1 MRSGEK
7 PPVSAPGP
15 VPAYSFLGGTDRR
28 QRSGT
33 GAGTFTRV
41 LALIALLSSACG
53 GTGKCPAQLLTDP
66 ARALATQQARSARL
80 RTLRAEAKV
89 DQRSKEGRIKGRV
102 MMFVERP
109 DRVRF
114 DAVTQF
120 GPALTLTSDGQQ
132 FALSDFKSNRF
143 LTGPACE
150 RNIARMIGV
159 ALSGRDVASVM
170 MGESPLIEASSS
182 SMVCQG
188 GSYVITR
195 KASDGGKQELEL
207 RIHPEDSKKAPEEQR
222 LNLVRASFWDAQ
234 GKRLY
239 QVRYEDY
246 QPTSAGDLELPR
258 TVRIDDYVNDAD
270 ALLRFSSIDVDV
282 NVPPDAFAQQ
292 PRSGLTVEE
301 IACE

>member
-1 MRSGEK
+1 MRLA
-7 PPVSAPGP
+7 SALVLSLWG
-15 VPAYSFLGGTDRR
+15 ATSLGCAT
-28 QRSGT
+28 T
-33 GAGTFTRV
+33 
-41 LALIALLSSACG
+41 L
-53 GTGKCPAQLLTDP
+53 KCPAQLLTDP
-66 ARALATQQARSARL
+66 AKVLATQQARSATL

-89 DQRSKEGRIKGRV
+89 DQRGKEGRIKGRV

-120 GPALTLTSDGQQ
+120 GPALTLTSDGER
-132 FALSDFKSNRF
+132 FALSDFKSNRY

-150 RNIARMIGV
+150 QNIARMIGG

-170 MGESPLIEASSS
+170 MGESPLIEASSE

-188 GSYVITR
+188 GSYVVSR
-195 KASDGGKQELEL
+195 KASDGGRQELEL
-207 RIHPEDSKKAPEEQR
+207 KIHEDDLKQAPEQQR
-222 LNLVRASFWDAQ
+222 LQLVRASFWDAS
-234 GKRLY
+234 GKQLY
-239 QVRYEDY
+239 RVRYEDY
-246 QPTSAGDLELPR
+246 RPSAPGKLELPH

-282 NVPPDAFAQQ
+282 NVPPDAFAQE

>member
-1 MRSGEK
+1 MQL
-7 PPVSAPGP
+7 VSA
-15 VPAYSFLGGTDRR
+15 
-28 QRSGT
+28 
-33 GAGTFTRV
+33 
-41 LALIALLSSACG
+41 LALLFAFAGGCRSA
-53 GTGKCPAQLLTDP
+53 GKCPAQLLTDP
-66 ARALATQQARSARL
+66 ARALSAQQVQSAQL

-89 DQRSKEGRIKGRV
+89 DQRGKEGRIKGRV

-120 GPALTLTSDGQQ
+120 GPALTLTSDGET

-150 RNIARMIGV
+150 QNIARMIGV

-170 MGESPLIEASSS
+170 MGGSPLIQASSE

-188 GSYVITR
+188 GSYVLTR
-195 KASDGGKQELEL
+195 KAADGGRQELEL
-207 RIHPEDSKKAPEEQR
+207 RVHEQDTGKPAEQQR
-222 LNLVRASFWDAQ
+222 LYLTRASFWNAA
-234 GKRLY
+234 GKQLY

-246 QPTSAGDLELPR
+246 QPAGKVELPR
-258 TVRIDDYVNDAD
+258 TVRIDDYVNQAD

-282 NVPPDAFAQQ
+282 NVPPDAFSQE
-292 PRSGLTVEE
+292 PRAGLTVEE
-301 IACE
+301 IVCE

>member
-1 MRSGEK
+1 
-7 PPVSAPGP
+7 
-15 VPAYSFLGGTDRR
+15 
-28 QRSGT
+28 
-33 GAGTFTRV
+33 
-41 LALIALLSSACG
+41 
-53 GTGKCPAQLLTDP
+53 
-66 ARALATQQARSARL
+66 
-80 RTLRAEAKV
+80 
-89 DQRSKEGRIKGRV
+89 

-188 GSYVITR
+188 GSYVISR
-195 KASDGGKQELEL
+195 KAPDGGRQELEL
-207 RIHPEDSKKAPEEQR
+207 FIHPEDAKKAPEAQR
-222 LNLVRASFWDAQ
+222 LNLVRASFWDAK
-234 GKRLY
+234 GKQLY
-239 QVRYEDY
+239 QVLYEDY
-246 QPTSAGDLELPR
+246 RPASAGNLELPH
-258 TVRIDDYVNDAD
+258 TVRIHDYVNDAD
-270 ALLRFSSIDVDV
+270 ALLRFASIDVDV
-282 NVPPDAFAQQ
+282 NVPPDAFSQEA
-292 PRSGLTVEE
+292 RSGLTVEE
-301 IACE
+301 ITCE